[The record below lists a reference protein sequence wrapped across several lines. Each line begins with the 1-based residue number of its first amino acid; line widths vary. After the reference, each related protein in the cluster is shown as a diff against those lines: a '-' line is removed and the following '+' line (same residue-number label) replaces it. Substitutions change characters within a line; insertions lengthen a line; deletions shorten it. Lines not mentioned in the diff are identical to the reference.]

1 MGPTSPTAGL
11 TCPHGALLPE
21 AARGAAKR
29 TAVPA
34 AVWRHLL
41 RAWRKRPPPS
51 GGKKRARPMQ
61 EEAPQTRCALSE
73 KCWWCCC
80 PFP

>member
-29 TAVPA
+29 TVVPA
-34 AVWRHLL
+34 AVWQHLQ
-41 RAWRKRPPPS
+41 RAWRERPPQS
-51 GGKKRARPMQ
+51 GGKKKAGPMQ
-61 EEAPQTRCALSE
+61 EGPPQTRCVL
-73 KCWWCCC
+73 
-80 PFP
+80 